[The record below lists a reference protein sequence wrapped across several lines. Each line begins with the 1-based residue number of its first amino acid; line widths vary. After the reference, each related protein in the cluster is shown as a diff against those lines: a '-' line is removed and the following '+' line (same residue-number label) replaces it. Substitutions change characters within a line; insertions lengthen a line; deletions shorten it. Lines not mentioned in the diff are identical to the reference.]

1 MRFLLI
7 AKVLFVADIT
17 RLLNKKFHDL
27 VRKRSY
33 RQGDSIMPGTVLTI
47 TDIQR
52 IIKPLAEKYHIS
64 EVYIFGSYAR
74 NEATIDSDI
83 DFLIFGGKDFKLTSV
98 FAFAEELRM
107 IIQKEIDVFE
117 INEVNKDSL
126 FYETI
131 MKERVKVA

>member
-1 MRFLLI
+1 MM
-7 AKVLFVADIT
+7 
-17 RLLNKKFHDL
+17 
-27 VRKRSY
+27 S
-33 RQGDSIMPGTVLTI
+33 GTVLTI

-52 IIKPLAEKYHIS
+52 IIKPLAQKYHIC

-74 NEATIDSDI
+74 NEATVDSDI
-83 DFLIFGGKDFKLTSV
+83 DFLIFGGKNFKLTSV

-107 IIQKEIDVFE
+107 IIQKQIDVFE

>member
-1 MRFLLI
+1 MM
-7 AKVLFVADIT
+7 
-17 RLLNKKFHDL
+17 
-27 VRKRSY
+27 S
-33 RQGDSIMPGTVLTI
+33 GTVLTI

-52 IIKPLAEKYHIS
+52 IIKPLAEKYRIC

-74 NEATIDSDI
+74 NEATVNSDI
-83 DFLIFGGKDFKLTSV
+83 DFLIFGGKNFKLTSV

>member
-1 MRFLLI
+1 MM
-7 AKVLFVADIT
+7 
-17 RLLNKKFHDL
+17 
-27 VRKRSY
+27 S
-33 RQGDSIMPGTVLTI
+33 GTVLTI

-52 IIKPLAEKYHIS
+52 IIKPLAKKYRIC

-74 NEATIDSDI
+74 NEATVDSDI
-83 DFLIFGGKDFKLTSV
+83 DFLIFGGKNFKLTSV

-107 IIQKEIDVFE
+107 IIKKEIDVFE

>member
-1 MRFLLI
+1 
-7 AKVLFVADIT
+7 
-17 RLLNKKFHDL
+17 
-27 VRKRSY
+27 
-33 RQGDSIMPGTVLTI
+33 MPGTVLTI

>member
-1 MRFLLI
+1 MM
-7 AKVLFVADIT
+7 
-17 RLLNKKFHDL
+17 
-27 VRKRSY
+27 S
-33 RQGDSIMPGTVLTI
+33 GTVLTI

-52 IIKPLAEKYHIS
+52 IIKPLAEKYRIC

-74 NEATIDSDI
+74 NEATVDSDI
-83 DFLIFGGKDFKLTSV
+83 DFLIFGGKNFKLTSV

-117 INEVNKDSL
+117 INEINKDSL